1 LLIFFQKSAKLK
13 QIGRPRKIKTI
24 LGEVEITE
32 NQAKYFGLKD
42 FSHLSPK
49 MEKNTL
55 LICANESYQRAEE
68 DLKEL
73 TPNKNLS

>member
-1 LLIFFQKSAKLK
+1 M
-13 QIGRPRKIKTI
+13 
-24 LGEVEITE
+24 
-32 NQAKYFGLKD
+32 YFGLKAS
-42 FSHLSPK
+42 SHLSPK
-49 MEKNTL
+49 MVKNAL